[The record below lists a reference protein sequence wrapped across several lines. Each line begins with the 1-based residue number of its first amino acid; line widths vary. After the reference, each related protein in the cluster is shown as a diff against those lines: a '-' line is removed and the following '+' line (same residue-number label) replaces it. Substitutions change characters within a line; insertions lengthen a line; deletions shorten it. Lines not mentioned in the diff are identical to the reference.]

1 MSFQVD
7 NLSLSLGSDK
17 ILHDISFTL
26 ERGQVTGLLGRSGC
40 GKSTLAK
47 AMVGIHQVNQ
57 SCLKIDGT
65 IFQPRFGKSGHKIQY
80 MWQDPHMAL
89 SPFFSAVRCV
99 EEAMETQKGTTK
111 AQRYEKAQ
119 KLLHQVGLTPSLMQK
134 RPHALSGGQCQRI
147 ALARA
152 IAAEPEFLILDE
164 PFSALD
170 LVTQKNIISLLGNL
184 QQVYNFGLM
193 IISHDLRT
201 LWRLADKLIL
211 IDQGR
216 IIEDRAT
223 SDFIHTPRH
232 ALTKTF
238 ASFALSEA

>member
-7 NLSLSLGSDK
+7 NLSLSLGGNK

-26 ERGQVTGLLGRSGC
+26 ERGKVTGLLGRSGC

-47 AMVGIHQVNQ
+47 AMVGIHQVDQ
-57 SCLKIDGT
+57 SCLKIGGT
-65 IFQPRFGKSGHKIQY
+65 MFQPKFGKTGHKIQY

-89 SPFFSAVRCV
+89 SPFLSAVRCV
-99 EEAMETQKGTTK
+99 EEAMETQKDTTK
-111 AQRYEKAQ
+111 KQRHEKAQ
-119 KLLHQVGLTPSLMQK
+119 DLLDQVGLTSALMQK

-152 IAAEPEFLILDE
+152 IAAQPEFLILDE

-184 QQVYNFGLM
+184 RQVYDFGLM

-211 IDQGR
+211 IDQGH
-216 IIEDRAT
+216 IIEDRPT
-223 SDFIHTPRH
+223 SDFIHSPRH
-232 ALTKTF
+232 DLTKTF
-238 ASFALSEA
+238 ASFALAEV

>member
-1 MSFQVD
+1 MSFQVN
-7 NLSLSLGSDK
+7 NLSLSLGGDK

-47 AMVGIHQVNQ
+47 AMVGIHRVDQ
-57 SCLKIDGT
+57 SCLKIDGM
-65 IFQPRFGKSGHKIQY
+65 IFQPKFGQTGHKIQY

-89 SPFFSAVRCV
+89 SPFLSAVRCV
-99 EEAMETQKGTTK
+99 EEAMETQEGTTK
-111 AQRYEKAQ
+111 TLRHEKAQ
-119 KLLHQVGLTPSLMQK
+119 DLLHQVGLTPSLMQK

-152 IAAEPEFLILDE
+152 IAAQPEFLILDE

-184 QQVYNFGLM
+184 RQLYDFGLM

-211 IDQGR
+211 IDQGH
-216 IIEDRAT
+216 IIEDRPT
-223 SDFIHTPRH
+223 SDFLHTPRH
-232 ALTKTF
+232 DLTKTF
-238 ASFALSEA
+238 ASFALADA